1 MKKIFFALAVVAT
14 IISCEHRNPADD
26 PGKSVTDTIP
36 QDTIPLFAKVT
47 LFEALGTN
55 TVPSESYTKDSVR
68 VEARLKGDT
77 AVDICL
83 YQVRFSSRM
92 PVTIDMVIPDVPCV
106 RTMDR
111 ITFAGEDINPTMGG
125 NPVSRYVITGLTG
138 FITADSL
145 VFSNNYGSYQDCS
158 YAGSITDMQ

>member
-26 PGKSVTDTIP
+26 AGKKTKAD
-36 QDTIPLFAKVT
+36 FAHAT
-47 LFEALGTN
+47 FFEALGTN

-83 YQVRFSSRM
+83 YQVSFSSRM

-106 RTMDR
+106 RTVDR

-125 NPVSRYVITGLTG
+125 SPVSRYVITGLTG

>member
-1 MKKIFFALAVVAT
+1 MKKIFFICLATLALVA
-14 IISCEHRNPADD
+14 CNQNDPDD
-26 PGKSVTDTIP
+26 PGKKTKAD
-36 QDTIPLFAKVT
+36 FAHAT
-47 LFEALGTN
+47 FFEALGTN

-68 VEARLKGDT
+68 AEARLKGDT

-83 YQVRFSSRM
+83 YQVSFSSRM

-106 RTMDR
+106 RTVDR

-125 NPVSRYVITGLTG
+125 NPVSQYVITGLTG